1 MHAGANVTHTEESHE
16 LDLWQITDVPLNWG
30 CFAVVIMVAVYLLH
44 PCPSRHPT
52 LHVRSFANT
61 NMLLLCMRH
70 CHLTC
75 WNAQSSLF
83 AYWLWSCVVTVL
95 ILLTKYWRPRDVTL
109 LNYFLK
115 PRGITSACW
124 KCSTDGR
131 SISLAATIRPP
142 PPTQSPTPEVDHI
155 IPQCQ
160 EYVYFKNAGGSFC
173 SSMAFRLFV
182 HDLSKL
188 VQKWSDLWWKWHK

>member
-1 MHAGANVTHTEESHE
+1 MRGPVGDWCTRGINLCAARHKCILLINTGMCIICIVFASEAGRKGKLIV
-16 LDLWQITDVPLNWG
+16 LVRFGGPLPRVS
-30 CFAVVIMVAVYLLH
+30 CQ
-44 PCPSRHPT
+44 P
-52 LHVRSFANT
+52 
-61 NMLLLCMRH
+61 
-70 CHLTC
+70 
-75 WNAQSSLF
+75 SLF

-95 ILLTKYWRPRDVTL
+95 ILLTKYWHPRDVTL

-188 VQKWSDLWWKWHK
+188 VQKWSDLWWKWQK

>member
-1 MHAGANVTHTEESHE
+1 MRGAVGDWYRRCINQRAATRKCILLISTVMCVICMVFASDTGRKGKIT
-16 LDLWQITDVPLNWG
+16 LLVRYGGRLPRATWQP
-30 CFAVVIMVAVYLLH
+30 
-44 PCPSRHPT
+44 
-52 LHVRSFANT
+52 
-61 NMLLLCMRH
+61 
-70 CHLTC
+70 
-75 WNAQSSLF
+75 SLF

-142 PPTQSPTPEVDHI
+142 PPPPPPQFPTPEVDHI
-155 IPQCQ
+155 SQCQ
-160 EYVYFKNAGGSFC
+160 EYVYFKYAGGSF
-173 SSMAFRLFV
+173 LY
-182 HDLSKL
+182 
-188 VQKWSDLWWKWHK
+188 